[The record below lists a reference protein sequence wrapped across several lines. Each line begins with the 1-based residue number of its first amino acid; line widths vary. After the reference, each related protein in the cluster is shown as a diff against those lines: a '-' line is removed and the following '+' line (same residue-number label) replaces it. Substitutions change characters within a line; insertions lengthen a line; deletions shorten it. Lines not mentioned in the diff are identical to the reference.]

1 MSSPDYTDIVRF
13 TEAMLREHGD
23 NYLGVGWTKD
33 KKYAHLRYRIMLDV
47 IRPAGR
53 GPVQLLD
60 FGCGA
65 SHLYEY
71 IVVQGISGID
81 YSGLDLSASFL
92 DLSRK
97 KHPHITYYQADLM
110 DSRVVIPTFD
120 YIVMNGIFTYKGTLS
135 HDAMLEYWCTLI
147 QRVFRFAR
155 VGLAFN
161 VTSKYVD
168 WEREDLF
175 HLPLEA
181 MASLVTQHLSRNI
194 VIRHDY
200 GLYEYTV
207 YVYREPVLA

>member
-1 MSSPDYTDIVRF
+1 
-13 TEAMLREHGD
+13 
-23 NYLGVGWTKD
+23 
-33 KKYAHLRYRIMLDV
+33 
-47 IRPAGR
+47 
-53 GPVQLLD
+53 
-60 FGCGA
+60 
-65 SHLYEY
+65 
-71 IVVQGISGID
+71 
-81 YSGLDLSASFL
+81 
-92 DLSRK
+92 
-97 KHPHITYYQADLM
+97 
-110 DSRVVIPTFD
+110 
-120 YIVMNGIFTYKGTLS
+120 
-135 HDAMLEYWCTLI
+135 MLEYWCTLI